1 MILQIAIWEIQTMTR
16 WLPGG
21 LPREVIALS
30 MGPTCL
36 YKQKLNFGEA
46 PFLVAQPM
54 RLLDSGAH
62 VTAM

>member
-1 MILQIAIWEIQTMTR
+1 MTR
-16 WLPGG
+16 WLLGG
-21 LPREVIALS
+21 LPREVIGLG

-46 PFLVAQPM
+46 LFLVAQPM

>member
-1 MILQIAIWEIQTMTR
+1 MTR

-21 LPREVIALS
+21 LPCEVIGLS